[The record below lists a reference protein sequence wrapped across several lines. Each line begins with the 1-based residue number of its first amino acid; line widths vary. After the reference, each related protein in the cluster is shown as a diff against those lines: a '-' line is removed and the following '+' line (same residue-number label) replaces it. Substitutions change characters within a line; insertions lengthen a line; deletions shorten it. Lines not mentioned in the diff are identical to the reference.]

1 VASSRDL
8 VAGSPHLR
16 SERGQ
21 ALVEFAFVLPLLAGL
36 LLGIVQVGMV
46 LSNYI
51 TLTDAARVGARKAIG
66 VRLGGVTPTDAIQVV
81 RDSADHLDQAELDVT
96 ITDPDWNAP
105 GSEITVTASYPYS
118 IDIPLLGLEVTS
130 GTITA
135 TAKERLE

>member
-1 VASSRDL
+1 VARL
-8 VAGSPHLR
+8 PHLR

-46 LSNYI
+46 LNNYI
-51 TLTDAARVGARKAIG
+51 TLTDAARVGARKAIA
-66 VRLGGVTPTDAIQVV
+66 VRLGGVTAADATQTV
-81 RDSADHLDQAELDVT
+81 RDSAGALNQANLTVT
-96 ITDPDWNAP
+96 VTDSDWNAP
-105 GSEITVTASYPYS
+105 GSQITVTASYPYS
-118 IDIPLLGLEVTS
+118 IVIPLLGLNITS